1 MPQPVDGRAA
11 PPILSN
17 LTVATILLM
26 RWLLALFPLLVSSQV
41 ALAQEIARETLP
53 VLAPQ
58 VADSLRLQPM
68 PLDSVRLPARAR
80 LSASVVGGG
89 AAGSVGVLQRVTG
102 DTLLFAVPSRQLF
115 VRVPLPEAGGLEV
128 SVGRARGGGH
138 RLAGIGLGA
147 LAGAGLGQLVNHQR
161 ENDPGAW
168 NGTALG
174 AIVVGAAVGALL
186 GWNSEDDVWRPVPL
200 RP

>member
-1 MPQPVDGRAA
+1 
-11 PPILSN
+11 
-17 LTVATILLM
+17 M
-26 RWLLALFPLLVSSQV
+26 RPLLT
-41 ALAQEIARETLP
+41 LAFLVVLPQACRAQSIERETLP
-53 VLAPQ
+53 LLEPQ

-68 PLDSVRLPARAR
+68 PLDSVPLPARAR
-80 LSASVVGGG
+80 LSARVVGGG
-89 AAGSVGVLQRVTG
+89 AAGSVGVLERVTG

-115 VRVPLPEAGGLEV
+115 VRVPLREAGGLEV

-147 LAGAGLGQLVNHQR
+147 LAGAGVGQLVNHRR

-174 AIVVGAAVGALL
+174 AMVVGAAVGALL
-186 GWNSEDDVWRPVPL
+186 GWHSEDDVWRPVPL